1 MGLYLNRLSIRHFG
15 RIRDPNSSRGPVG
28 AAVTKRTSDIFMLD
42 QLDSEYGGIGPYLD
56 AFGMAPEQIDA
67 LRGRLLEAGTGS
79 AAGCLAS

>member
-42 QLDSEYGGIGPYLD
+42 QLDSSTEKFTSPTGLRVRQDLYDEVRGLGP
-56 AFGMAPEQIDA
+56 
-67 LRGRLLEAGTGS
+67 LEA
-79 AAGCLAS
+79 L